1 MKLDP
6 KKTVK
11 KPLPKAKESNVQ
23 PALQQSVSI
32 FYVVFTICIAL

>member
-11 KPLPKAKESNVQ
+11 KQLPKAKEEKVQ
-23 PALQQSVSI
+23 AATKDSVS
-32 FYVVFTICIAL
+32 F